1 MVDILSMEWE
11 NEDQLPELTDLEY
24 DLLYQY
30 SKVVDGVRMFPYT
43 KYWDHA
49 EGRERKVYLGA

>member
-43 KYWDHA
+43 KYWDHSKD
-49 EGRERKVYLGA
+49 RERKVYLGA